1 MRYNN
6 DMSWDGR
13 KLSHEVLESSRVT
26 AIELRKRGV
35 PVKVIAASVRVGFRT
50 VYKWFK
56 QFDRGGMAAL
66 RSTKSLGR
74 EPSLSAEDFEEL
86 KKILRQ
92 PARRYGYATDLWSG
106 PRLRHLVQARFGV
119 KYHRKHIPRL
129 LRRLGVVLKFPER
142 RALEQD
148 DREVRKWKRTR
159 LPKIIEYAK
168 KKRGLVF
175 YADEALV
182 NLIPYVGKTWS
193 FPECKPVVRVSGKRG
208 QHIGIS
214 AAVNKQGR
222 ICFELTRDNE
232 RFTAKTFIRFVKK
245 IRKEF
250 PSRHI
255 TLIVDGAPTHKAKI
269 VRKFE
274 AENSWLKLEI
284 LPAYSPELNP
294 SEKPWRYLKTKKLN
308 ASAISDKKELRKSTS
323 RVFRALK
330 RDSKTVASFFA

>member
-1 MRYNN
+1 
-6 DMSWDGR
+6 MSWDGR
-13 KLSHEVLESSRVT
+13 KLSHEVLESSRFT
-26 AIELRKRGV
+26 ALELRKRGI
-35 PVKVIAASVRVGFRT
+35 PVSVIAASVRVGFRT

-56 QFDRGGMAAL
+56 QYDSGGKAAL

-74 EPSLSAEDFEEL
+74 SPSLRAEHFEEL
-86 KKILRQ
+86 KRILRH
-92 PARRYGYATDLWSG
+92 PARRYGYSTDLWSG
-106 PRLRHLVQARFGV
+106 PRLRHLVESRFGI

-129 LRRLGVVLKFPER
+129 MRRLGVVLKFPER

-148 DREVRKWKRTR
+148 DREVRKWKRNR

-175 YADEALV
+175 YADEAVV

-193 FPECKPVVRVSGKRG
+193 FPECKPVVKVSGKRG

-222 ICFELTRDNE
+222 ICFELTREHE

-255 TLIVDGAPTHKAKI
+255 TLIVDGAPIHKAKI
-269 VRKFE
+269 VKRFE
-274 AENSWLKLEI
+274 AESSWLKIEI

-308 ASAISDKKELRKSTS
+308 ASAIADKKQLRKNTS

-330 RDSKTVASFFA
+330 KDPDTVASFFA

>member
-1 MRYNN
+1 
-6 DMSWDGR
+6 MSRDGR
-13 KLSHEVLESSRVT
+13 KLSHEVLEASRFT
-26 AIELRKRGV
+26 ALELRKRGV
-35 PVKVIAASVRVGFRT
+35 PVDVIAASVGVGFRT

-56 QFDRGGMAAL
+56 QYEQGGRAAL
-66 RSTKSLGR
+66 RSTKSGGR
-74 EPSLSAEDFEEL
+74 EPRLSSDHFEEL

-92 PARRYGYATDLWSG
+92 PARRYGYSTDLWSG
-106 PRLRHLVQARFGV
+106 PRLRHLVEARFGV

-129 LRRLGVVLKFPER
+129 MRRLGVVLKFPER

-148 DREVRKWKRTR
+148 DREVRRWKRTR

-168 KKRGLVF
+168 KKRGLIF

-193 FPECKPVVRVSGKRG
+193 FPECKPVVRVSGRRG
-208 QHIGIS
+208 QNIGIS

-222 ICFELTRDNE
+222 ICFELTREHE
-232 RFTAKTFIRFVKK
+232 RFTARTFIRFVKK
-245 IRKEF
+245 MRKEF
-250 PSRHI
+250 PNRHI

-269 VRKFE
+269 VKTFE
-274 AENSWLKLEI
+274 AANPWLKLEI

-308 ASAISDKKELRKSTS
+308 ASAIADRKELRKCTA
-323 RVFRALK
+323 RIFRALK
-330 RDSKTVASFFA
+330 KDSKTVASFFA